1 MNRNDLIGKECYI
14 TENVK
19 NLLGLPDGIVF
30 EICDILDG
38 SHEFNIVLKSKE
50 LGKDYV
56 EFFDVDEIILIEN

>member
-1 MNRNDLIGKECYI
+1 MNRNDLIGKKCYI